1 MDGREWIEDSPRP
14 VREELGIAPGVDLQD
29 VDDPGT
35 AANYVS
41 HIEDLDDHIEEKR
54 EAGKPTLLLEDERQR
69 LLQFARL
76 RLERESNGPGQFA
89 NPGEF
94 ALSEDQLVAI
104 QGNDWRARKLDLGS
118 GYSLRHA
125 ELEALKRQMADD
137 RGISA
142 SDKQT
147 RTLVEDEY
155 PAQQGYL
162 EREYR
167 ALRSEYRQQVAQE
180 LGVDPALYAT
190 VTDQEDH
197 RQGGRLAA
205 LGLEDRNPP
214 ESELRYRNLSDPE
227 QASRVNVERIQ
238 QEREREAYEEEVSR
252 LRSLS
257 PGKEPQQAIW
267 PLDRDT
273 ERYLDGRAEDG
284 AKGTYRQVER
294 REISEGPF
302 SDWYQRREEEHV
314 GQLHHGHVKQDF
326 AVEKKLADSC
336 REAETQRRHK
346 LQLVRDSSPD
356 HDRQTNQGDRRQPK
370 VPFRRRW
377 KENQRDRD
385 DDRDIDR
392 DFF

>member
-1 MDGREWIEDSPRP
+1 MERPEWLEDNPLP
-14 VREELGIAPGVDLQD
+14 VREELGIAPDENLAGTN
-29 VDDPGT
+29 DPGT

-41 HIEDLDDHIEEKR
+41 RIEDLDYRIEEKR
-54 EAGKPTLLLEDERQR
+54 EAGKPTLPLETERERLLE
-69 LLQFARL
+69 FART
-76 RLERESNGPGQFA
+76 RLENERHAAEVNID
-89 NPGEF
+89 PGEQ
-94 ALSEDQLVAI
+94 ALNQDHQVAME
-104 QGNDWRARKLDLGS
+104 GNDWRAERMGV
-118 GYSLRHA
+118 GTGHA
-125 ELEALKRQMADD
+125 LWE
-137 RGISA
+137 
-142 SDKQT
+142 
-147 RTLVEDEY
+147 VEY
-155 PAQQGYL
+155 PALARQSAEDHGLSPDDAHVSTVSREEHPEHEGYL
-162 EREYR
+162 GREYR
-167 ALRSEYRQQVAQE
+167 GLRSEYRQQVAQE
-180 LGVDPALYAT
+180 LGVDPALYAA

-227 QASRVNVERIQ
+227 QASRVAAERIQ

-267 PLDRDT
+267 PLDKDT
-273 ERYLDGRAEDG
+273 EQYLDGRAEDG
-284 AKGTYRQVER
+284 AKGTNRQVER

-370 VPFRRRW
+370 VPFKRRG
-377 KENQRDRD
+377 KVNQRDRD
-385 DDRDIDR
+385 DDRGIDR